1 MAAASRE
8 ALVRLPVE
16 SRIYT
21 WRLGFQLGYVSELV
35 GSFAMFE
42 PGVREKAKQLVAPRM
57 NNAERLAQALDVG
70 PVSPLPVRNLDEF
83 GSLRQ
88 RIEADEL
95 GFGERISGKL
105 SPYHRHLFLLGMF
118 ILFP

>member
-1 MAAASRE
+1 
-8 ALVRLPVE
+8 
-16 SRIYT
+16 
-21 WRLGFQLGYVSELV
+21 
-35 GSFAMFE
+35 MFE